1 MGELSLERRCMEE
14 YRLLGFCV
22 SAHPLMLVRSVPVDV
37 VPACRMRRFTGRRL
51 RMLGWAIAS
60 KLIRTR
66 GKGVFMKFLSCE
78 DLTGTFEATLFP
90 EAYQRLAPLT
100 LGPGPYLLSG
110 KVENDQGAVSLVVD
124 DLQVIEIG
132 FSE

>member
-1 MGELSLERRCMEE
+1 MGELSLERRCMDE

-22 SAHPLMLVRSVPVDV
+22 SAHPLMLVRSVPIDV
-37 VPACRMRRFTGRRL
+37 VPAFRMRNYIGRKV

>member
-22 SAHPLMLVRSVPVDV
+22 SAHPLMLVHSVPRDV
-37 VPACRMRRFTGRRL
+37 VPACRMHRCIGRRV